1 MKKAL
6 IALLLGASV
15 SALAETGNNQFPLE
29 LEVVK
34 VHDGDTISLHMD
46 ALPNPL
52 SKVSVRIYGIDTP
65 ELGYRAKCDKERRL
79 AEKARD
85 YVKARIKPGEK
96 LTLLNY
102 EWDKYGG
109 RILATVYSDGVNVGE
124 RMIAKGFAV
133 PYFGEGQK
141 NDWCK

>member
-6 IALLLGASV
+6 IAALLFGASV
-15 SALAETGNNQFPLE
+15 TSFAEVGNSVPLE
-29 LEVVK
+29 LEVLE
-34 VHDGDTISLHMD
+34 VHDGDTITLHMD

-52 SKVSVRIYGIDTP
+52 SKVAVRIYGIDTP
-65 ELGYRAKCDKERRL
+65 ELSYRAKCDKERRL
-79 AEKARD
+79 AERARD

-109 RILATVYSDGVNVGE
+109 RILATVYSDGINVGE
-124 RMIAKGFAV
+124 RLIAKGYAV